1 MLWTDGRATAWQE
14 LQHPT
19 LETEYSR
26 RSEERSGPSDGDG
39 SLSLL
44 RVGGSQR
51 GGVGGRREAISTAL
65 T

>member
-1 MLWTDGRATAWQE
+1 MAGA
-14 LQHPT
+14 PT
-19 LETEYSR
+19 PNTGNREYSR
-26 RSEERSGPSDGDG
+26 RSEERSRPSDGDG